1 MLQVVVAPALFGL
14 AVDEWVLP
22 SNGLPLG
29 AVRPVVLRSSYQG
42 PADERRARWET
53 GPAPGLRAEAVD
65 CEDDLRVRV
74 PDVTRLR
81 TLAHDTVPVLCRYG
95 SRPDPDTTAGVVR
108 LIDAGFGAVLLQ
120 RRAAEADTV
129 CREFHRRVAEAV
141 SDAGA
146 RDRLPWKIHE
156 LRRGVG
162 AGRTEMFWSD
172 GVALYCEDPNRALP
186 DSDGFLEAP

>member
-14 AVDEWVLP
+14 PVDEWVLP

-29 AVRPVVLRSSYQG
+29 VVRPVVLRSSYQG
-42 PADERRARWET
+42 PADKRRARRDAGTE
-53 GPAPGLRAEAVD
+53 PGIHAEVVD

-95 SRPDPDTTAGVVR
+95 SRPDSGITAGVVR

-129 CREFHRRVAEAV
+129 CREFHRRVADAV
-141 SDAGA
+141 SGA
-146 RDRLPWKIHE
+146 RTRDRLPWRIHE

-172 GVALYCEDPNRALP
+172 GVALYYEDPNHALP
-186 DSDGFLEAP
+186 DSDAFLEAP